1 MQAGLPE
8 SAWQSH
14 PIEVRPNPAPGGQ
27 RVGCRLLH
35 HALKCSLEARHL
47 IVRAN
52 SDADM
57 RGECGSD
64 SSNIDVLAR
73 HAVDDFF
80 CWALRIEHET
90 IGLRGNVG
98 IAMLVEPVKRVLPDR
113 AVDALALGDEAG
125 ISQAGGSRGYRGNRH
140 RVQI

>member
-8 SAWQSH
+8 SAWQAH
-14 PIEVRPNPAPGGQ
+14 TIEVRPNPVPAGQ

-35 HALKCSLEARHL
+35 HVLKCSLKARHL
-47 IVRAN
+47 ILRAN

-57 RGECGSD
+57 RGECGPD
-64 SSNIDVLAR
+64 SPDIDILVR
-73 HAVDDFF
+73 HAVNDLF
-80 CWALRIEHET
+80 CGTFRVEHEA

-125 ISQAGGSRGYRGNRH
+125 ISQAGGSRGYRGN
-140 RVQI
+140 